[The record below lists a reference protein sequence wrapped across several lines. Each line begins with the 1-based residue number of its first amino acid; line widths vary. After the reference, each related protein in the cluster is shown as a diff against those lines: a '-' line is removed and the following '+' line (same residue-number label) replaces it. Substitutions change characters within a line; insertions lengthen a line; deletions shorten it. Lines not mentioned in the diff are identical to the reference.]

1 MHPNP
6 VIQHIYDQLDQRE
19 NRQQQINGLTRQ
31 LIKEQRI
38 QPGDNLYL
46 FLGLTKRCHN
56 TQAIQ
61 TWISKVL
68 DEIDVSDD
76 QENYQQLKHKFLQL
90 MPEIA

>member
-6 VIQHIYDQLDQRE
+6 VIQHIYDQLDQKHE
-19 NRQQQINGLTRQ
+19 RQQQINQLTHR

-38 QPGDNLYL
+38 QIGDNLYL
-46 FLGLTKRCHN
+46 HLSIPRRCDN

-61 TWISKVL
+61 IWISKVL
-68 DEIDVSDD
+68 DEIDVGDD
-76 QENYQQLKHKFLQL
+76 QENYKRLEQQFLQL